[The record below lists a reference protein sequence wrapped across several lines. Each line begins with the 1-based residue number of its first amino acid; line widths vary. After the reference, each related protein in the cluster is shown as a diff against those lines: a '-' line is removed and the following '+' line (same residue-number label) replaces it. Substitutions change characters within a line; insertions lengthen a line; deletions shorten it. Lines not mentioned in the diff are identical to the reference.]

1 MSEATI
7 PLVDTDR
14 VLSLFGARDQHV
26 RTIRDALGV
35 SITHRDG
42 EIRVAG
48 DEAAVARATAALTQ
62 LSTQLDE
69 GQEIGLDH
77 VADALAHV
85 TGKRTDP
92 AQAAIDV
99 IQASRRITPR
109 TQGQARYIESIRKHD
124 ITFAVGPAGTGKTY
138 LAVAVAVEA
147 LKHHQTRKIV
157 LVRPAVEAG
166 ESLGFL
172 PGDLRAKINPY
183 LRPLLDALHEMV
195 DFDQMKRYMEQE
207 VIEVVP
213 LAYMRGRTLN
223 DAFIILDEAQNTTI
237 AQMKMFLTRM
247 GQGSKIVVSGDT
259 TQIDL
264 PRPSAS
270 GLIDAL
276 GRLRDIAGVNIVQ
289 LNKSDIVRHRL
300 VQDIVRAYED
310 EQQKAAIR
318 KGR

>member
-124 ITFAVGPAGTGKTY
+124 
-138 LAVAVAVEA
+138 L
-147 LKHHQTRKIV
+147 
-157 LVRPAVEAG
+157 
-166 ESLGFL
+166 SL
-172 PGDLRAKINPY
+172 I
-183 LRPLLDALHEMV
+183 H
-195 DFDQMKRYMEQE
+195 
-207 VIEVVP
+207 I
-213 LAYMRGRTLN
+213 
-223 DAFIILDEAQNTTI
+223 
-237 AQMKMFLTRM
+237 
-247 GQGSKIVVSGDT
+247 
-259 TQIDL
+259 
-264 PRPSAS
+264 
-270 GLIDAL
+270 
-276 GRLRDIAGVNIVQ
+276 
-289 LNKSDIVRHRL
+289 
-300 VQDIVRAYED
+300 
-310 EQQKAAIR
+310 
-318 KGR
+318 